1 MALVAFVERYVT
13 GERCRP
19 YLLDQAL
26 VAFVERYVTGR
37 ILVGQKYTSSG
48 GVVVYFSN
56 ILKPRIFS
64 IEIWELFIILSSIN
78 LDWNNL

>member
-1 MALVAFVERYVT
+1 M
-13 GERCRP
+13 
-19 YLLDQAL
+19 
-26 VAFVERYVTGR
+26 AFVERYVTGR

-64 IEIWELFIILSSIN
+64 IEIWKLFVILSSIN
-78 LDWNNL
+78 LEIGTIYEIENIGLHFSSHFNTVI

>member
-1 MALVAFVERYVT
+1 MGINAIPTINSMALVAFVERYM
-13 GERCRP
+13 
-19 YLLDQAL
+19 
-26 VAFVERYVTGR
+26 TGR

-64 IEIWELFIILSSIN
+64 IEIWELFVILSSIN
-78 LDWNNL
+78 LDRNNL

>member
-1 MALVAFVERYVT
+1 MGINAIPTINSMALVAV
-13 GERCRP
+13 G
-19 YLLDQAL
+19 
-26 VAFVERYVTGR
+26 ERYVTGR

-64 IEIWELFIILSSIN
+64 IEIWELFVILSSIN
-78 LDWNNL
+78 LDRNNL